1 MASKIIDV
9 HPHIISN
16 DDQKYPITPLGGTCG
31 SCHGKY
37 RDRMDDGT
45 FRLKTGSY

>member
-16 DDQKYPITPLGGTCG
+16 DDAKYPITPLGGKRSKWSAERPIT
-31 SCHGKY
+31 
-37 RDRMDDGT
+37 DRKST
-45 FRLKTGSY
+45 RLNSSH